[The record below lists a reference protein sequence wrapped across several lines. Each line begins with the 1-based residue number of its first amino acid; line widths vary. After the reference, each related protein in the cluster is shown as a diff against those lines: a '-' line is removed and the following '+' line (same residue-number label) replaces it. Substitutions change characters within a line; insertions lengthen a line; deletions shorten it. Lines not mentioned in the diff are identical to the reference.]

1 VRLPDAPVF
10 VEADPTRLSQIILNL
25 LHNSAK
31 YTEPG
36 GHILLIAASEGD
48 EAVIRVRDNGIG
60 IQFELLPDI
69 FDMFAQ
75 TVISEKRG
83 QGGLGIGLSLVKKL
97 VEMHGGRVEAHSEG
111 EGKGSEFIVRLP
123 LAAKQKPEEKQE
135 NQEIEK
141 PRTPI
146 KVGRIL
152 VVDDNTDA
160 ANMLEIFLSME
171 NHEVRTAFN
180 GHDAIQAAEEFQPDT
195 VILDIGLPD
204 IDGYEVAKRLRQCS
218 PDICLI
224 ALSGWGQDED
234 RRRSE
239 EAGFN
244 HHLVKP
250 VNIEELKK
258 FLCL

>member
-1 VRLPDAPVF
+1 
-10 VEADPTRLSQIILNL
+10 LSQIILNL

-36 GHILLIAASEGD
+36 GHILLIAAREGD

-60 IQFELLPDI
+60 IQFELLPEI

-75 TVISEKRG
+75 TVIGEKRG

-123 LAAKQKPEEKQE
+123 LAAEQKLEEKQE

-141 PRTPI
+141 NRTPI

-180 GHDAIQAAEEFQPDT
+180 GHDAIQAAAEFQPDT

-204 IDGYEVAKRLRQCS
+204 IDGYEVAKRLRQSS

-234 RRRSE
+234 RRRSN

>member
-1 VRLPDAPVF
+1 
-10 VEADPTRLSQIILNL
+10 
-25 LHNSAK
+25 
-31 YTEPG
+31 
-36 GHILLIAASEGD
+36 
-48 EAVIRVRDNGIG
+48 
-60 IQFELLPDI
+60 
-69 FDMFAQ
+69 
-75 TVISEKRG
+75 
-83 QGGLGIGLSLVKKL
+83 
-97 VEMHGGRVEAHSEG
+97 MHDGRVEAHSKG
-111 EGKGSEFIVRLP
+111 EGKGSEFIVHLP
-123 LAAKQKPEEKQE
+123 LAADQKPEEKQE
-135 NQEIEK
+135 KQELEK
-141 PRTPI
+141 PRISI
-146 KVGRIL
+146 KAGRIL

-171 NHEVRTAFN
+171 DHEVRTAFT

-204 IDGYEVAKRLRQCS
+204 IDGYEVAKRLRERS

-234 RRRSE
+234 RRRSN

-250 VNIEELKK
+250 VNIEELKG